1 MTTFRFIPLALVI
14 SVASTLIACNT
25 APSLPM
31 ASDAKPVTAPP
42 DPHRHEGAATMPSA
56 AKPASAPPDH
66 LAHLDTQTKAMQAM
80 HAKMMAAK
88 TPEERNAMMAEHMK
102 SMQDGMK
109 MMEGMASPGM
119 KGMSGMSGMS
129 GEMGANHAMMEKRMA
144 MMQTMM
150 KMMMDRMPAAPAR

>member
-25 APSLPM
+25 APSMPM
-31 ASDAKPVTAPP
+31 AMAVKPV
-42 DPHRHEGAATMPSA
+42 AAA
-56 AKPASAPPDH
+56 PDH

-80 HAKMMAAK
+80 HEKMMAAK
-88 TPEERNAMMAEHMK
+88 TPEARNAMMAEHMK

-109 MMEGMASPGM
+109 MMEGMTSPGM
-119 KGMSGMSGMS
+119 KGMSGMSG
-129 GEMGANHAMMEKRMA
+129 EMGAHHAMMEKRMA

-150 KMMMDRMPAAPAR
+150 KMMMDRMAVAPAR

>member
-1 MTTFRFIPLALVI
+1 MTTFRLIPLALVI

-25 APSLPM
+25 APPVPM
-31 ASDAKPVTAPP
+31 AM
-42 DPHRHEGAATMPSA
+42 AATPVA
-56 AKPASAPPDH
+56 APPDH

-80 HAKMMAAK
+80 HEKMMAAK
-88 TPEERNAMMAEHMK
+88 TPDERNSLMAEHMK

-119 KGMSGMSGMS
+119 KGMSGMSAMSGMS
-129 GEMGANHAMMEKRMA
+129 SEMGAHHAMMEKRMA

-150 KMMMDRMPAAPAR
+150 RMMMDRMPAAPAR